1 MKIRGSVLAIVC
13 GVLLVGCNRSHEHV
27 RPRPEMPYQR
37 FVPVPAEAV
46 MTEGVP
52 WHGFFALDTKTG
64 ELCTTVGYDLLPKG
78 RADDLAHSLLSCS
91 NILRAEKEAVKAS
104 HGR

>member
-1 MKIRGSVLAIVC
+1 MNIRGSVLAIAC
-13 GVLLVGCNRSHEHV
+13 GVALVGCNRSHEHV
-27 RPRPEMPYQR
+27 RPPEMPYQR
-37 FVPVPAEAV
+37 FVPVLAEAV

-64 ELCTTVGYDLLPKG
+64 ELCTTVSYDILPKG

-91 NILRAEKEAVKAS
+91 NILRAEKEAAKGS
-104 HGR
+104 HGQ